1 MKSTN
6 GSSQRWARA
15 LGWVASAAMAATLAA
30 CGGGGGGSMSGGE
43 GTVSVAVT
51 DAPGCYQHVWV
62 TVEKVRFHRSS
73 TAGDGEGGWT
83 ELVLAAPKRVDLMDL
98 TNGVLSELG
107 TTTLPAGQYSQIRLV
122 LSANKGNGASSQL
135 NAVQPNGGSV
145 IALDTPSAQ
154 QSGLKLQAHFEV
166 TAGGTTDLLLDF
178 DACKSIVSAGNGS
191 YILKPVISVVPRIA
205 AGIQGYVATALS
217 TSTSTTTVAAQQDGV
232 TVRSTKPD
240 STGKFSIPYLSAGN
254 YTLVIMS
261 DGYATGV
268 VTGVPAG
275 TTTTTVVNGTATAIV
290 LPASTMADVTGTLT
304 LTSATGATPT
314 LVTDADVRATQTL
327 SGGPTILVGDQG
339 VDSLLGTYR
348 FRLPVAAPV
357 RSLFGPALS
366 FTADPT
372 AAGKYTVEAVV
383 PGKVTQQK
391 PANISSGNGVMVDFN
406 YGP

>member
-6 GSSQRWARA
+6 GSGKRWTRA
-15 LGWVASAAMAATLAA
+15 LGWIASAAIAATLAA
-30 CGGGGGGSMSGGE
+30 CGGGGGGTSGGE
-43 GTVSVAVT
+43 GSVRVAVT
-51 DAPGCYQHVWV
+51 DAPGCYAHVWV

-73 TAGDGEGGWT
+73 TASEGEGGWT
-83 ELVLAAPKRVDLMDL
+83 ELVLAEPKRIDLMDL
-98 TNGVLSELG
+98 TNGLLSELG

-135 NAVQPNGGSV
+135 NAVQPNGGAV

-166 TAGGTTDLLLDF
+166 AAGGTTDLLLDF
-178 DACKSIVSAGNGS
+178 DACKSIVTAGNGS

-205 AGIQGYVATALS
+205 AGIQGYVATSLS

-232 TVRSTKPD
+232 TIRSTKPD
-240 STGKFSIPYLSAGN
+240 ASGKFSIPYLSAGN

-290 LPASTMADVTGTLT
+290 LPTSTMADVTGTLT
-304 LTSATGATPT
+304 LTTAVGATPT
-314 LVTDADVRATQTL
+314 LITDADVRATQAL

-339 VDSLLGTYR
+339 VDNLLGTYR

-357 RSLFGPALS
+357 RALFGPTLS
-366 FTADPT
+366 FTADAP
-372 AAGKYTVEAVV
+372 AAGKYTIEALV
-383 PGKVTQQK
+383 PGKATQQK
-391 PANISSGNGVMVDFN
+391 PANISGGNGVTVDFN